1 MQAADWK
8 PVPPEGERESRRYID
23 YFTRNGITKG
33 SVLKSVELTY
43 ARSNVFFDDT
53 YTYFEKSGT
62 FRVACAK
69 GCAMCCHTMVSVL
82 PPEAFYL
89 ANYIRTQ
96 FEPDASRA
104 MIERIVAHDAE
115 HRGKSGAARH
125 VGHIACPMLDPET
138 HLCTVHAGRPLT
150 CRSMH
155 SGDLGACRT
164 AFDTRDAYHPAP
176 SHALFFKN
184 TQAYYDA
191 YGTALYDSGLFVEP
205 LELNAALATIFT
217 GKNVFVR
224 WLKGEN
230 PFEEALADAALTDA
244 PPPVS

>member
-1 MQAADWK
+1 MNVADLR
-8 PVPPEGERESRRYID
+8 PVPPEGEREARRYVD
-23 YFTRNGITKG
+23 YFVRNGVTKG
-33 SVLKSVELTY
+33 SILKSVELTY

-62 FRVACAK
+62 FDIACAK
-69 GCAMCCHTMVSVL
+69 GCAFCCHTMVSVV

-89 ANYIRTQ
+89 ANYIRTE
-96 FEPDASRA
+96 FDADASRA

-115 HRGKSGAARH
+115 NRGKSGAARH
-125 VGHIACPMLDPET
+125 IGRIACPMLDPES

-155 SGDLGACRT
+155 SSDVSACRT
-164 AFDTRDAYHPAP
+164 GFENRDAYHPTP

-191 YGTALYDSGLFVEP
+191 YGTALHDAGLFVEP

-217 GKNVFVR
+217 EKNVFLR

-230 PFEEALADAALTDA
+230 PFENALADAALTDA
-244 PPPVS
+244 PPPA